1 LEREASPLAGF
12 YAARISTTPTLQWM
26 VLSPPYT
33 AALSGIGAGLLAQ
46 FAVLGAAL
54 PKGRDPCAS
63 RPFGGR

>member
-1 LEREASPLAGF
+1 
-12 YAARISTTPTLQWM
+12 M
-26 VLSPPYT
+26 VGP